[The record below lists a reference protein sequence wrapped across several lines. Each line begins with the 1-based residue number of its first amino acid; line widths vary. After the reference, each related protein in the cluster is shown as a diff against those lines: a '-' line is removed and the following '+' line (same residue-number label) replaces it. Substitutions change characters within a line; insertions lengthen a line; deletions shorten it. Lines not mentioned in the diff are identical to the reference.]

1 MARQFTS
8 EQSAQLQSE
17 VQAELE
23 RREWAE
29 PNDNVMAEYITV
41 LLANGSSRERVQS
54 EMDDLVG
61 SDFDPA
67 FLDWLFVK
75 SDSVISDGSP
85 NQPVPTPVE
94 AEGAPLSTAAPR
106 GNSRL
111 LSSALAPLTSQPEK
125 RKLSDSMDDGQNKRP
140 ASEVPVGPRLGTAA
154 PRSPNM
160 PTITA
165 RGRGMGIR
173 GTASGGRGSAVNYS
187 SVNGNFTHQQPS
199 QQIQPG
205 FRFRQQMH
213 PGRFNQQIGGP
224 GMLGMP
230 NQQEMMAQM
239 MMMQANMAQMGQ
251 MMSMM
256 VGERQH
262 TPFQRQQPSISQS
275 GYQASAPAPVKLPP
289 GTKLGSH
296 SISSI
301 TPKSSNGGPV
311 PDKPTSVALC
321 KFGVGCSNARCPY
334 SHPSPVADEKTGMVL
349 SEEACE
355 KGKECKDPECI
366 KSHVSPSA
374 VLGGTGGPSRLLCK
388 YQNCNNPSCPFRHED
403 ADGNPAPPPALAKN
417 NKPTVAKAPASSSDD
432 GSVEVIN
439 SQRGLLDDQ
448 LADGPK
454 MIQCRFGGRC
464 TRADCKFLHPASRS
478 SVNAEKPL
486 QASHTHPGN
495 TTISLAGG
503 MSKSKKFG
511 ADGKQGGLNPDAV
524 EFKPTGHGEDKNGA
538 DLNVTL

>member
-1 MARQFTS
+1 
-8 EQSAQLQSE
+8 
-17 VQAELE
+17 
-23 RREWAE
+23 
-29 PNDNVMAEYITV
+29 
-41 LLANGSSRERVQS
+41 
-54 EMDDLVG
+54 MDDLVG

-75 SDSVISDGSP
+75 SESIVSDGSP
-85 NQPVPTPVE
+85 NQPAPTPVE

-125 RKLSDSMDDGQNKRP
+125 RKLSDSVDDGQNKRP

-256 VGERQH
+256 VG
-262 TPFQRQQPSISQS
+262 
-275 GYQASAPAPVKLPP
+275 
-289 GTKLGSH
+289 
-296 SISSI
+296 
-301 TPKSSNGGPV
+301 
-311 PDKPTSVALC
+311 
-321 KFGVGCSNARCPY
+321 
-334 SHPSPVADEKTGMVL
+334 
-349 SEEACE
+349 
-355 KGKECKDPECI
+355 
-366 KSHVSPSA
+366 VSDLFSA
-374 VLGGTGGPSRLLCK
+374 V
-388 YQNCNNPSCPFRHED
+388 
-403 ADGNPAPPPALAKN
+403 
-417 NKPTVAKAPASSSDD
+417 
-432 GSVEVIN
+432 
-439 SQRGLLDDQ
+439 
-448 LADGPK
+448 
-454 MIQCRFGGRC
+454 
-464 TRADCKFLHPASRS
+464 
-478 SVNAEKPL
+478 
-486 QASHTHPGN
+486 
-495 TTISLAGG
+495 TIC
-503 MSKSKKFG
+503 
-511 ADGKQGGLNPDAV
+511 
-524 EFKPTGHGEDKNGA
+524 
-538 DLNVTL
+538 

>member
-1 MARQFTS
+1 MAGQFTS

-17 VQAELE
+17 VQVELE

-75 SDSVISDGSP
+75 SESITSAGSAT
-85 NQPVPTPVE
+85 QPATTPLE
-94 AEGAPLSTAAPR
+94 IAGTAASAATPQ

-125 RKLSDSMDDGQNKRP
+125 RKLSDSTHDGQNKRP
-140 ASEVPVGPRLGTAA
+140 ASEVPVGPRLGAA
-154 PRSPNM
+154 IPRSPNT
-160 PTITA
+160 PAISF

-173 GTASGGRGSAVNYS
+173 GTASGGRGTVVNHS
-187 SVNGNFTHQQPS
+187 PITGNFIHQQPP
-199 QQIQPG
+199 QQTQPG
-205 FRFRQQMH
+205 FRPRQQMQ
-213 PGRFNQQIGGP
+213 PGRFSQQIGSP

-262 TPFQRQQPSISQS
+262 TPQRQQSSISQS
-275 GYQASAPAPVKLPP
+275 GYQATPPVPVKLPP

-301 TPKSSNGGPV
+301 TPNSSNTGPI

-321 KFGVGCSNARCPY
+321 KFGVGCSNSRCPY
-334 SHPSPVADEKTGMVL
+334 SHPSPVADQKTGMVL
-349 SEEACE
+349 SEEACD

-374 VLGGTGGPSRLLCK
+374 VLGDTVGPSRLLCK

-403 ADGNPAPPPALAKN
+403 ADGNPVPPPALTKS
-417 NKPTVAKAPASSSDD
+417 NKPTMVKAPASSPDD

-439 SQRGLLDDQ
+439 SHRDLLDGQ

-454 MIQCRFGGRC
+454 MIQCRFGDRC

-478 SVNAEKPL
+478 FGKAKKPL
-486 QASHTHPGN
+486 QSSHTHPGN
-495 TTISLAGG
+495 AAIGIAGG

-511 ADGKQGGLNPDAV
+511 ANGKQAGLNPDAV
-524 EFKPTGHGEDKNGA
+524 EFKPTGHDEGKNA
-538 DLNVTL
+538 TDLNVTL

>member
-75 SDSVISDGSP
+75 SESIVSDGSP
-85 NQPVPTPVE
+85 NQPAPTPVE

-125 RKLSDSMDDGQNKRP
+125 RKLSDSVDDGQNKRP

-262 TPFQRQQPSISQS
+262 APFQRQQPSISQS
-275 GYQASAPAPVKLPP
+275 GYQANAPAPVKLPP

-388 YQNCNNPSCPFRHED
+388 YQNCNNLSCPFRHED

-432 GSVEVIN
+432 GSVE
-439 SQRGLLDDQ
+439 
-448 LADGPK
+448 
-454 MIQCRFGGRC
+454 MIQCRFGDRC

-478 SVNAEKPL
+478 SVNAKKPL